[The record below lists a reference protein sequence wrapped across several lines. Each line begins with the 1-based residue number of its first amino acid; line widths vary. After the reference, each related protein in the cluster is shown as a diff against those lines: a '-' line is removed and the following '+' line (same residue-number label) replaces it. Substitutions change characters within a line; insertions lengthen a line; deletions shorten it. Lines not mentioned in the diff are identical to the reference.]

1 MDNLSSHHDEGGA
14 ALEEWLGKMGM
25 EFIYT
30 PTYSPDLNPIEEY
43 FSKIKS
49 VLTSEHANNNV
60 YSIKASVIAVTTKVT
75 ASDMIGYYRP
85 YRIFSAIT
93 IYTLDIVDMF
103 FYCCFI

>member
-1 MDNLSSHHDEGGA
+1 MDNLSSHHYEGGA

-60 YSIKASVIAVTTKVT
+60 YSF
-75 ASDMIGYYRP
+75 SD
-85 YRIFSAIT
+85 
-93 IYTLDIVDMF
+93 
-103 FYCCFI
+103 CCDYESHRFRHDRLLSPI